1 MRLMVRDDGHVLVTA
16 PIHVSKKRLDAFVE
30 DQKAW
35 IEDKL
40 AIINRKPKSDL
51 TEYSKEH
58 YAAHKKQAL
67 ELAQR
72 KVKYWNAYLHFEYK
86 KISVKSM
93 RTRWGSCTS
102 QGNLN
107 FSYKILFLA
116 EELQNYLIVHELCHL
131 KEMNHLPRFWAL
143 VAGALPNHKE
153 LRKRLRVHG

>member
-1 MRLMVRDDGHVLVTA
+1 MRLLVRDDGRILVTA
-16 PIHVSKKRLDAFVE
+16 PVHVSKKRLDVFVE
-30 DQKAW
+30 EQGAW
-35 IEDKL
+35 IEERL
-40 AIINRKPKSDL
+40 VAIRSKPQSDL

-58 YAAHKKQAL
+58 YAMHKKRAL
-67 ELAQR
+67 ELARR
-72 KVKYWNAYLHFEYK
+72 KVTYWNAYFHFEYK
-86 KISVKSM
+86 KVSVKSM

-131 KEMNHLPRFWAL
+131 KEMNHSPRFWAL